1 MIKAVLLDFDEVIV
15 RSYENH
21 LKAFLKT
28 AKKFGFKIRKE
39 EIIQRFGIP
48 ASEIIEELLKL
59 KGKELKRFVEEKGKI
74 FRRLSRKIVLV
85 KGIKGFLK
93 FLKEKNLKI
102 GIVSSAA
109 RKNIEK
115 VLKQKKLKEFFD
127 VVISAEDVKRHKP
140 FPDPLLKAAKIL
152 KVKPKECVYV
162 GDSKYEML
170 AASKA
175 GMIGI
180 GILTSFYSA
189 EELRKYGA
197 RFVCKNFKEA
207 KNLIQKLII

>member
-1 MIKAVLLDFDEVIV
+1 MIKAVLFDFDEVIV

-28 AKKFGFKIRKE
+28 ARKFGFKIKKE
-39 EIIQRFGIP
+39 EIMERFGIS
-48 ASEIIEELLKL
+48 ASEIIKELLKL
-59 KGKELKRFVEEKGKI
+59 KGKELKRFVEEKERV
-74 FRRLSRKIVLV
+74 FRKLSKKIVLV
-85 KGIKGFLK
+85 KGVKGILK
-93 FLKEKNLKI
+93 FLKESNLKV

-115 VLKQKKLKEFFD
+115 ALKAKDLKEFFD
-127 VVISAEDVKRHKP
+127 VIISAEDVKRHKP

-152 KVKPKECVYV
+152 KVKPKECVYI

-170 AASKA
+170 AAKKA

-189 EELRKYGA
+189 RELKKHGA
-197 RFVCKNFKEA
+197 TYVCKNFREVKS
-207 KNLIQKLII
+207 LIQKLII